1 MKEIKIFCIFLLWVI
16 LLVVC
21 LSLAG
26 CKTPE
31 PSTQIGEN
39 LQEQIQLAY
48 NNLPKECKSPEREKE
63 FNLAV
68 KNVESLTATCEL
80 EKVPLRDEIRYL
92 RTLLI
97 GAAGVSLLLFL
108 GLLRKYLVR

>member
-1 MKEIKIFCIFLLWVI
+1 MKEIKIFCVFLLWLI
-16 LLVVC
+16 LLIVC
-21 LSLAG
+21 LALAG

-39 LQEQIQLAY
+39 IQEQIQLAY
-48 NNLPKECKSPEREKE
+48 NNLPKECKSPEKEKE

-68 KNVESLTATCEL
+68 KNIQSLTATCEL
-80 EKVPLRDEIRYL
+80 EKVPLKDEIRYL